1 MIYFILYIMY
11 YRRLVIWYTNPK
23 EFTPPGVPRIVPWH
37 RPKAPIGSSS
47 TTASD
52 GSAIGKEFDIGKYSL
67 GSGSRITIIKI
78 NFFW

>member
-1 MIYFILYIMY
+1 MYREISWYIKSCKIMQICVYIYIYIY
-11 YRRLVIWYTNPK
+11 GSIRFYKYRRLVIWYTNPK

-52 GSAIGKEFDIGKYSL
+52 GSAIGK
-67 GSGSRITIIKI
+67 
-78 NFFW
+78 